1 MYAYIKGTL
10 IESSPM
16 VAVIEAYGVGYNLLV
31 PPTYL
36 SKLPAVGTEVILY
49 SSTVVRELSFKL
61 YGFLSSQEKDLFET
75 LIDVSG
81 VGPKTALGVIG
92 ILTPSDLCEAVRNGN
107 VLAITKVP
115 GIGKKTAERLIME
128 IRDKLP
134 AMLHSDEVGSIAR
147 PGSSQTILDAINA
160 LVNLGYNQA
169 AAQQAI
175 KKTLVGLDEE
185 KIELPILITSALQ
198 HVR

>member
-1 MYAYIKGTL
+1 MYAFIKGTL
-10 IESSPM
+10 VGSTPA
-16 VAVIEAYGVGYNLLV
+16 VAILETHGVGYNLLV

-36 SKLPAVGTEVILY
+36 SKLPPLGDEVTLY
-49 SSTVVRELSFKL
+49 TSTVVRENFFKL
-61 YGFLSSQEKDLFET
+61 YGFLSIQERELFET
-75 LIDVSG
+75 LIEVSG

-92 ILTPSDLCEAVRNGN
+92 ILSPSALCEAVRSGN
-107 VLAITKVP
+107 ILTITKVP

-128 IRDKLP
+128 VRDKLP
-134 AMLHSDEVGSIAR
+134 SLIQLDDSDPVGMT
-147 PGSSQTILDAINA
+147 GNKQTILDAINA

-175 KKTLVGLDEE
+175 KKTLIGMDED
-185 KIELPILITSALQ
+185 KVQLPILITSALQ